1 MNTHLPTLAVLAT
14 LLSPAAVA
22 QSYSLSEVTPPFAG
36 FVTQAFSISDLGEV
50 GVSTGDASSVG
61 DAWVIGAQ
69 GARPLPALPG
79 DIAAIPLRLC
89 RTGRA
94 LGGSGEPTLDPMR
107 AARWTPN
114 GLGSELRGLPG
125 AFQTLALDSNG
136 QSRIVGFSAINPGF
150 DDQPILW
157 DHGVRTLLD
166 LPAGFSFGEALGMN
180 TRGDIVGVAWD
191 VGFNNL
197 GAWKRNGLGAPT
209 RIDLLPGHV
218 ANQLNDINPLG
229 LAVGVSLRGDG
240 AQFAMTWQNGVSTAL
255 ANPPGVVDCV
265 LVCVGRFGDA
275 VGIGTELA
283 TGNPEAIYFDGAGL
297 QRLDDVLDSSGLGWN
312 LLVANEINSSG
323 AIAATGITPL
333 GNIGAC
339 VLMPSPFD
347 HSGVS
352 HSPVTGERTPAQ
364 QAGVQNVLR
373 RSLLGKGPL
382 AQRLLHHSQDK

>member
-1 MNTHLPTLAVLAT
+1 
-14 LLSPAAVA
+14 
-22 QSYSLSEVTPPFAG
+22 
-36 FVTQAFSISDLGEV
+36 
-50 GVSTGDASSVG
+50 
-61 DAWVIGAQ
+61 
-69 GARPLPALPG
+69 
-79 DIAAIPLRLC
+79 
-89 RTGRA
+89 
-94 LGGSGEPTLDPMR
+94 
-107 AARWTPN
+107 
-114 GLGSELRGLPG
+114 
-125 AFQTLALDSNG
+125 
-136 QSRIVGFSAINPGF
+136 
-150 DDQPILW
+150 
-157 DHGVRTLLD
+157 
-166 LPAGFSFGEALGMN
+166 
-180 TRGDIVGVAWD
+180 
-191 VGFNNL
+191 
-197 GAWKRNGLGAPT
+197 
-209 RIDLLPGHV
+209 V

-333 GNIGAC
+333 GNICAC